1 MATCVRNVKTDF
13 IQRVSKAE
21 AKELVATGRYAYA
34 PKSDW
39 QRQEGKGKYDT
50 EVSDPEKE

>member
-1 MATCVRNVKTDF
+1 MAVCIKEKHGGKIT
-13 IQRVSKAE
+13 RVSKAK
-21 AKELVATGRYAYA
+21 AKALVATGRYAYA